1 MEQDLQTAAE
11 KMDYYLQLIGDYA
24 VEFAWQLVGAI
35 VVLIIGFWIIRLIG
49 KGSDRAMT
57 KSNLDAS
64 LQKFLKKLIVIAL
77 NVVLIIIVAAMVGIQ
92 TASLVALVG
101 AVSLAIG
108 IALQG
113 SLANFA
119 GGVILLFLKPFKV
132 GDFIT
137 SEDGKMGTVEEIQ
150 LFYTILITPTNQRV
164 VVPNGK
170 LSNNAITNYSYF
182 DTRRL
187 DVTFGIGYGD
197 DIDKAKSILKEIAE
211 ADSRTLKDP
220 APMFAVEALGD
231 SSVNIRYRI
240 WVKSSDYW
248 DINFEIHEKVKKAFD
263 EAGIN
268 IPFPQT
274 DVHLYKADN

>member
-1 MEQDLQTAAE
+1 MDTTYQAASE
-11 KMDYYLQLIGDYA
+11 KIDYYLQVIVDYA
-24 VEFAWQLVGAI
+24 VEFGLQLIGAI
-35 VVLIIGFWIIRLIG
+35 IVLIIGFRIIKFIG
-49 KGSDRAMT
+49 KTAGKAMG
-57 KSNLDAS
+57 KSKLDES
-64 LQKFLKKLIVIAL
+64 LQTFLRKLIVIAL
-77 NVVLIIIVAAMVGIQ
+77 NVILIIIVASMVGIQ
-92 TASLVALVG
+92 TASLVAVVG

-137 SEDGKMGTVEEIQ
+137 SEDGKMGTVMEIQ
-150 LFYTILITPTNQRV
+150 LFYTILKTPTNQRV

-170 LSNNAITNYSYF
+170 LSNNAITNYSFF

-187 DVTFGIGYGD
+187 DVTFGIGYSD
-197 DIDKAKSILKEIAE
+197 DIDKAKEILRSIAE
-211 ADSRTLKDP
+211 SDPRTLKDP
-220 APMFAVEALGD
+220 GPMFAVEELGD

-240 WVKSSDYW
+240 WVKSADYW

-268 IPFPQT
+268 IPFPQR
-274 DVHLYKADN
+274 DVHLFKNE